1 MLLAFRSQLSAT
13 EHGWGIKHSR
23 RKAKTPRGAQVEW
36 RVFRARWCELRL
48 KTHDYYGYYGFLT
61 LKSAIIHNLS
71 ENSPRANVSLE
82 DTFPGGARFGLRWSF
97 RTRSLIVGRGS

>member
-36 RVFRARWCELRL
+36 RVFRARWCDLRL
-48 KTHDYYGYYGFLT
+48 KVSDSYEYYGFPALMGV
-61 LKSAIIHNLS
+61 IIHNLS
-71 ENSPRANVSLE
+71 EN
-82 DTFPGGARFGLRWSF
+82 
-97 RTRSLIVGRGS
+97 

>member
-1 MLLAFRSQLSAT
+1 MLLAFRSQLSAP
-13 EHGWGIKHSR
+13 EHSWGIKHSR

-48 KTHDYYGYYGFLT
+48 KTHDYYVYYGFLT

-71 ENSPRANVSLE
+71 EN
-82 DTFPGGARFGLRWSF
+82 
-97 RTRSLIVGRGS
+97 